1 MMARQAP
8 WLESVRRT
16 ARSLGSGRRELAIA
30 LIAYGLYSLVRG
42 LFGGEMT
49 KAQEN
54 AADLIDLEQRLG
66 IYVERDIQNFF
77 VDHHLAMPFW
87 NFFYPAS
94 QVVVLP
100 LTLFLVYR
108 YRRSAYPFI
117 RNLAIL
123 SWCGGLVWYALQPTA
138 PPRLAGAATDTV
150 TQQTF
155 FDLASPVHPGL
166 LQPRRGDAQPARR
179 ARPGGGLGALAAHH
193 PLADPRAR
201 ARCTRSWWRRRSSS
215 PATTTCSTSPAG
227 SRSCSRPPLSRGTSP
242 GPRRCRIAR
251 SASPGCR
258 RDCGRRYAGACT
270 DRARYETR
278 WDWRSAARC
287 ASKRRTSSWGR
298 ATPENRKL
306 ASFASVPAV
315 SKSTVPTPSMRSSR
329 LCDVLMFCTRSISV
343 DCSRRDSMP
352 RRMRMRWFG
361 HDVVD
366 RGPAEHVDRR

>member
-1 MMARQAP
+1 MARQAP

-30 LIAYGLYSLVRG
+30 LTAYGLYSLVRG
-42 LFGGEMT
+42 LFGGEMA

-77 VDHHLAMPFW
+77 VDNHLAMPFW

-138 PPRLAGAATDTV
+138 PPRLAGAAADTV

-155 FDLASPVHPGL
+155 FDLHHPFIQAFYNPVAAMPSLHVGL
-166 LQPRRGDAQPARR
+166 APVVAWALWRLTTHWPTRVLGLAYPLLVATSIVVTGNHYLLDIA
-179 ARPGGGLGALAAHH
+179 GGLAVVLPAAALARYFTGPAPVPHR
-193 PLADPRAR
+193 AFGFPRLP
-201 ARCTRSWWRRRSSS
+201 TRLRPALRRR
-215 PATTTCSTSPAG
+215 
-227 SRSCSRPPLSRGTSP
+227 L
-242 GPRRCRIAR
+242 
-251 SASPGCR
+251 
-258 RDCGRRYAGACT
+258 
-270 DRARYETR
+270 
-278 WDWRSAARC
+278 
-287 ASKRRTSSWGR
+287 
-298 ATPENRKL
+298 
-306 ASFASVPAV
+306 
-315 SKSTVPTPSMRSSR
+315 
-329 LCDVLMFCTRSISV
+329 
-343 DCSRRDSMP
+343 
-352 RRMRMRWFG
+352 
-361 HDVVD
+361 H
-366 RGPAEHVDRR
+366 

>member
-8 WLESVRRT
+8 GLESARRI

-30 LIAYGLYSLVRG
+30 LTAYGLYSLVRG
-42 LFGGEMT
+42 LFGGELT

-66 IYVERDIQNFF
+66 IYVERDIQSFF

-138 PPRLAGAATDTV
+138 PPRLAGAAADTV

-155 FDLASPVHPGL
+155 FDLQHPFIQAFYNPVAAMPSLHVGL
-166 LQPRRGDAQPARR
+166 APVVAWALWRLTTHWPTR
-179 ARPGGGLGALAAHH
+179 ALGLAYPLLVATSIVVTGNHYLLDIAGGLVVVLPAAALARFLTGRA
-193 PLADPRAR
+193 PVPRHAFSFPR
-201 ARCTRSWWRRRSSS
+201 IPTRLWPALRRR
-215 PATTTCSTSPAG
+215 P
-227 SRSCSRPPLSRGTSP
+227 
-242 GPRRCRIAR
+242 
-251 SASPGCR
+251 
-258 RDCGRRYAGACT
+258 
-270 DRARYETR
+270 
-278 WDWRSAARC
+278 
-287 ASKRRTSSWGR
+287 
-298 ATPENRKL
+298 
-306 ASFASVPAV
+306 
-315 SKSTVPTPSMRSSR
+315 
-329 LCDVLMFCTRSISV
+329 
-343 DCSRRDSMP
+343 
-352 RRMRMRWFG
+352 
-361 HDVVD
+361 H
-366 RGPAEHVDRR
+366 